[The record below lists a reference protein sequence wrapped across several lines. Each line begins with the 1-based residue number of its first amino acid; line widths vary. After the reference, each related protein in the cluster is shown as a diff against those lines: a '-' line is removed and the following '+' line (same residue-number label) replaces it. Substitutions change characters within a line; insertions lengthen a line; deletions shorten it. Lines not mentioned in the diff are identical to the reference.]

1 MMVGST
7 PCDRLAHVFDDRLAP
22 TGQHYRMSS
31 AVLDFEAGDT

>member
-1 MMVGST
+1 MMGGST
-7 PCDRLAHVFDDRLAP
+7 PWDRLGHVVYDRLAP